1 MCRWLMQFFELRIQG
16 VGSYRDIEISS
27 TQKVFKDIPV
37 DDIAGT
43 RYKSEETDLSPHLRH
58 INIFR

>member
-1 MCRWLMQFFELRIQG
+1 MKFFELRIQG

-37 DDIAGT
+37 DDVAWT
-43 RYKSEETDLSPHLRH
+43 R
-58 INIFR
+58 

>member
-37 DDIAGT
+37 DDIART
-43 RYKSEETDLSPHLRH
+43 R
-58 INIFR
+58 